1 MDFRF
6 FYLSLY
12 QFFMKRYLIILIVL
26 AFCGRASAEG
36 GLIRFVKKV
45 GTFID
50 SMAVSGVD
58 HRYIESPAKPWQ
70 IILQG
75 NMNQSNLKMKS
86 VLDGKAL
93 FDETWGDI
101 NWEPRIKT
109 DIATYMGVW
118 AGYRGYGFGYS
129 RNIGGDKGSI
139 FKLGAVGSSYGVNL
153 RIHKFQTDEPSVH
166 LSGYMPQWEEDDDTY
181 PLFDP
186 IKVKLLTLDAYY
198 FFNRKQFSYAAA
210 YDQSVIQKRSA
221 GSLMAG
227 AMYYHSSMAYDE
239 GLNADFIMFMNDI
252 GKIKQYQVSLG
263 GGYAYNLVPCK
274 GLMISAMGMMLLT
287 VYNRLDVWRYNSNLR
302 EIQKL
307 IRQNPDIM
315 DDDDDVDIDDMDDD
329 EMEELIREN
338 FSIWPM
344 EDQPK
349 VTHHSRVIPVIDARL
364 SVTYNFGNWF
374 VNANAQLNRFSYKYY
389 NDKGNLTDWYINAS
403 IGVRL

>member
-1 MDFRF
+1 
-6 FYLSLY
+6 
-12 QFFMKRYLIILIVL
+12 MKRYFVILVVL
-26 AFCGRASAEG
+26 SFCGRAFAEG
-36 GLIRFVKKV
+36 GVVGFIKKV
-45 GTFID
+45 GTLLD
-50 SMAVSGVD
+50 SMAVSGID
-58 HRYIESPAKPWQ
+58 RRYIESPAKPWQ
-70 IILQG
+70 VILQS
-75 NMNQSNLKMKS
+75 NMNQSDLKMKS

-109 DIATYMGVW
+109 DVATYIGIW
-118 AGYRGYGFGYS
+118 AGYRGYGLGYS
-129 RNIGGDKGSI
+129 RNVGGYKGSI
-139 FKLGAVGSSYGVNL
+139 FKLGAVGSSYGVNF

-166 LSGYMPQWEEDDDTY
+166 LSGYMPNWVEDDDTY

-186 IKVKLLTLDAYY
+186 IKVRLLTLDAYY
-198 FFNRKQFSYAAA
+198 LFNGKRFSYAAA

-227 AMYYHSSMAYDE
+227 AMYYHSTMAYDE

-263 GGYAYNLVPCK
+263 GGYAYNFVPCK
-274 GLMISAMGMMLLT
+274 GLMISAMGMVMLT
-287 VYNRLDVWRYNSNLR
+287 IYNRLDVWRYNSNLR

-307 IRQNPDIM
+307 SRQNPDII
-315 DDDDDVDIDDMDDD
+315 DDEDDGDIDDMDIDDMDVD

-338 FSIWPM
+338 YSVWPM

-364 SVTYNFGNWF
+364 SITYNLGNWF
-374 VNANAQLNRFSYKYY
+374 INANAQLNRFNYKYY
-389 NDKGNLTDWYINAS
+389 SDKGSLTDWYINAS
-403 IGVRL
+403 VGVRL